1 MTPATARM
9 MRIEM
14 SGGAIEEAMR
24 FAMRPWIGSCAETA
38 ARMSGHLD
46 GDLPV
51 REERLVRRHLAHCRR
66 CRQVYESLLRAVEH
80 LRAVGRDDL
89 AAPVPSIAD
98 AVIERVRRE
107 RR

>member
-24 FAMRPWIGSCAETA
+24 FAMRPWIGSCAETE
-38 ARMSGHLD
+38 ARMSAHLD
-46 GDLPV
+46 RDLPV

-66 CRQVYESLLRAVEH
+66 CRPVYESLLRAVDH
-80 LRAVGRDDL
+80 LRAVGRDGL

-98 AVIERVRRE
+98 AVIERVRHE